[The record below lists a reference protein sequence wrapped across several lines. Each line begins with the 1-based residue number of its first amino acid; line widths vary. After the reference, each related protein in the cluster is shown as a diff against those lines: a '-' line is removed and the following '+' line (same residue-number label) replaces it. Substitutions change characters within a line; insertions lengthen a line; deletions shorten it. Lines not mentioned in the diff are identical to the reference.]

1 MELLM
6 KTIRIIFQFI
16 FSLAFAVACWL
27 ALSPFFAAVLKNS
40 DSIFEKLSYLAAAL
54 VALLVTSAPTF
65 RRSLGRGFLLL
76 SVCLF
81 LLPVSTTF
89 LSVEVGADMVE
100 NIDPDDDVEYAAT
113 VAGAA
118 IGGTAVA
125 LVSGFFGFFLGTV
138 TFILGLVLSLGGRR
152 EVVIVERGY
161 AGGRREPTFTRSKDG
176 D

>member
-1 MELLM
+1 MR
-6 KTIRIIFQFI
+6 IFRIIFQFI

-27 ALSPFFAAVLKNS
+27 ALAPFFAAVLQNS
-40 DSIFEKLSYLAAAL
+40 NSIFENLSYLAAAF
-54 VALLVTSAPTF
+54 VILLVTLAPTF

-89 LSVEVGADMVE
+89 LSVEVGAEMVE
-100 NIDPDDDVEYAAT
+100 NLDQNDGLEYGAT
-113 VAGAA
+113 VVGAA

-152 EVVIVERGY
+152 EVVVVEQRYFGE
-161 AGGRREPTFTRSKDG
+161 RREPTFTRSRESD
-176 D
+176 